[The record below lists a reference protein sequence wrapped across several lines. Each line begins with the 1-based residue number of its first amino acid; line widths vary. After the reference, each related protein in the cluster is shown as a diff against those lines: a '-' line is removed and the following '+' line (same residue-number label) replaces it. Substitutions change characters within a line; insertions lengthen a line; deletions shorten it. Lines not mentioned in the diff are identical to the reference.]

1 MRSSL
6 SQGGGLSALMRRDVL
21 RLVLVLLALA
31 ALPWPVHAEAEAPF
45 KFASDAQRE
54 RYKDLTEQLRCLV
67 CQNETLA
74 DSTAPLA
81 GDLRHEIYGMMQQGK
96 DNKQI
101 VNFLVARYGDF
112 VLYRPPLKGVTY
124 LLWFGPFLFLVLG
137 LFVLMYVIRRRNRQS
152 QPELTE
158 EERGR
163 LQQLLGDAGKEGK
176 A

>member
-1 MRSSL
+1 MIPLSSA
-6 SQGGGLSALMRRDVL
+6 GGLAALMRRDVL
-21 RLVLVLLALA
+21 QVVLLLLALA

-45 KFASDAQRE
+45 KFASDAERE
-54 RYKDLTEQLRCLV
+54 RYKELTEQLRCLV
-67 CQNETLA
+67 CQNQTLA
-74 DSTAPLA
+74 DSDAPLA
-81 GDLRHEIYGMMQQGK
+81 HDLRREVYGMMQQGK

-101 VNFLVARYGDF
+101 TDFLVARYSDF

-137 LFVLMYVIRRRNRQS
+137 LFVLIYVIRRRNRQS

-158 EERGR
+158 EEKGR
-163 LQQLLGDAGKEGK
+163 LQQLLGDASKEGK